1 MNALS
6 LTAFFSTMG
15 LVFANSGVDLQ
26 VSISLLKS
34 EATVNCGRAHVEE
47 FGQDVQVW
55 LQDEFE
61 QTLGEDLFDVPV
73 FHVTQT
79 PSRIQATAV
88 IHSKSNLHPSAIA
101 KPLQWGTQAVVDE
114 WVNDNKHF
122 LNECLSDSITAD
134 LQIQDAPTSSFR
146 KLKVSRRVEYE
157 KVVFSKRQ
165 AIPRFHW
172 KTRA

>member
-6 LTAFFSTMG
+6 LTTFFSALTMV
-15 LVFANSGVDLQ
+15 LANTGVDLQ
-26 VSISLLKS
+26 VSISLIKS
-34 EATVNCGRAHVEE
+34 EATINCGRALVEE

-61 QTLGEDLFDVPV
+61 QTLGEDVFHVPT

-79 PSRIQATAV
+79 PSRIHATAV
-88 IHSKSNLHPSAIA
+88 IHSKSKLHPNAIA

-114 WVNDNKHF
+114 WIQDNKHF
-122 LNECLSDSITAD
+122 LNSCLSDSMTAD
-134 LQIQDAPTSSFR
+134 LQIQEVPTSSFR
-146 KLKVSRRVEYE
+146 KLTVSRRVEYE
-157 KVVFSKRQ
+157 KVVFSQRQ
-165 AIPRFHW
+165 AIPSLQW